1 MKGKRER
8 DRKKR
13 KYQSPIVSILCEKWK
28 CNIIVINC
36 FQTSVVQVD
45 CNFSIYFVCVVLGF
59 STVMLLT
66 FDIVSHII
74 FSCEGRPVH
83 CRMFAAA
90 KSLQL
95 CSTLCDPIN
104 GVPQFL

>member
-13 KYQSPIVSILCEKWK
+13 KYQSPIVSILYEKWK
-28 CNIIVINC
+28 CNLIVINC

-45 CNFSIYFVCVVLGF
+45 CNFSIYFVCVVIGF
-59 STVMLLT
+59 STVVLLS

-74 FSCEGRPVH
+74 LFVRAVLCIVGCLLLLSRFSRV
-83 CRMFAAA
+83 
-90 KSLQL
+90 QL
-95 CSTLCDPIN
+95 CATP
-104 GVPQFL
+104 